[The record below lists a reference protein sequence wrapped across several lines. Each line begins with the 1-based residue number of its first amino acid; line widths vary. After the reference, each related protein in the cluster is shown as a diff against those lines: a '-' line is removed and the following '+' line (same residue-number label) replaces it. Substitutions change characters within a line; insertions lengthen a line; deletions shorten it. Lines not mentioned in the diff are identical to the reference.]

1 MSPSVLLDGPLGLE
15 ATHTVNGFTFND
27 RAGGVPMAV
36 LSSITGLHDMSDA
49 DDPRDPLTEQIGELP
64 YPTLRRGKTIVYN
77 GDPTKA
83 GGIIAADLM
92 QVRALA
98 SSFRAAASS
107 TLDMTLAIAPHP
119 SFGGPTL
126 TCFGRPSALNI
137 NDEVV
142 LDQHNPWGD
151 GRAFIFS
158 FRMRDPRF
166 FDLADPVD
174 VSAADGTPADLTMG
188 GNAPSEPTFAIVAP
202 GGVVTLENIT
212 LDKKLTFLSTLP
224 SGALAVDFASRT
236 CSIGSDDV
244 AGYIDWGNTDW
255 WDEDAVSLAP
265 GSNSVKVTGGAWA
278 ATAYPAVW

>member
-15 ATHTVNGFTFND
+15 GTHTVNGFTFND
-27 RAGGVPMAV
+27 RAGGLPMAV
-36 LSSITGLHDMSDA
+36 LSKITGLHDMSDA
-49 DDPRDPLTEQIGELP
+49 DDPRNELTEQIGELP
-64 YPTLRRGKTIVYN
+64 YPTLRRGKTLVYN

-107 TLDMTLAIAPHP
+107 TLDMALAIAPHP
-119 SFGGPTL
+119 DFGGPTL
-126 TCFGRPSALNI
+126 TGFGRPSALTI
-137 NDEVV
+137 DDEIVM
-142 LDQHNPWGD
+142 DSNNPWGE

-166 FDLADPVD
+166 FDLADSVD
-174 VSAADGTPADLTMG
+174 ASAADGTAATMDMP

-202 GGVVTLENIT
+202 GGVVTLENVT
-212 LDKKLTFLSTLP
+212 LSRTLTFLATLP
-224 SGALAVDFASRT
+224 SGALAVNFGSRT
-236 CSIGSDDV
+236 CSIGSADV
-244 AGYIDWGNTDW
+244 AGHIDWDNTNW
-255 WDEDAVSLAP
+255 WDEDAVSLQP
-265 GSNSVKVTGGAWA
+265 GTNSVKVTGGAWA